1 MLSEVPEGWSE
12 KELEQLLSVSTPGF
26 WGKEAGVEDT
36 DILVLR
42 ATNFT
47 KGGIRYETAALRS
60 FPNKK
65 IEQKKL
71 EKGDLLLERSGGSAA
86 QPVGRIRYFDAEGAY
101 SFSNFFQLLR
111 VDEAQVRSH
120 YTYYMLDHFYENGDT
135 VQLQK
140 ATTGIR
146 NLAYKDYLST
156 KFLVPPLTEQK
167 RIAEVLSSVDE
178 SIQATQRLIEQAER
192 VKQGLM
198 EELLTGGL
206 GSEAIE
212 RGEVPEGW
220 QSLTAK
226 DLAEVKGLQTG
237 PFGSQLKANE
247 HIEVEE
253 QGACRV
259 IMPKNIKNGQID
271 FESASIITAD
281 KATDLAKHA
290 LEMGDVLFARRGD
303 LSKVAIYYGAKE
315 SICGTGCLR
324 LRPKK
329 ELVNTH
335 FLRFLF
341 TNHKAIDWLH
351 ANAVGA
357 TMLNLNT
364 QIIGRLPVLL
374 PPIKQQEEIA
384 NALMALED
392 FCFQHEVRLSSFAK
406 LKKGLMDDLLT
417 GKVRTV

>member
-1 MLSEVPEGWSE
+1 MLNEVPEGWQRQRLTECFDVKSSKRVLQKQWRKQGIPFYRGREITALSE
-12 KELEQLLSVSTPGF
+12 HGSVDNELFIDEELYRTFAEKS
-26 WGKEAGVEDT
+26 GVPSKG
-36 DILVLR
+36 DILITAIGTIGNTYCVKESEEFYFKDASVLWLSKK
-42 ATNFT
+42 ADVNSLF
-47 KGGIRYETAALRS
+47 INYWLNSAS
-60 FPNKK
+60 FKNQLDSGNGTTVDSLTIK
-65 IEQKKL
+65 QL
-71 EKGDLLLERSGGSAA
+71 SNSYLL
-86 QPVGRIRYFDAEGAY
+86 I
-101 SFSNFFQLLR
+101 
-111 VDEAQVRSH
+111 
-120 YTYYMLDHFYENGDT
+120 
-135 VQLQK
+135 
-140 ATTGIR
+140 
-146 NLAYKDYLST
+146 
-156 KFLVPPLTEQK
+156 PPLTEQK
-167 RIAEVLSSVDE
+167 RIAEVLSSVDK
-178 SIQATQRLIEQAER
+178 SIQATQRLIKQAER

-226 DLAEVKGLQTG
+226 DLAEPKGLQTG

-247 HIEVEE
+247 HIDVEE

-271 FESASIITAD
+271 FESASIITAEKANDLD
-281 KATDLAKHA
+281 KHT
-290 LEMGDVLFARRGD
+290 LEVGDVLFARRGD
-303 LSKVAIYYGAKE
+303 LSKVAIYYGVEKA
-315 SICGTGCLR
+315 ICGTGCLR

-329 ELVNTH
+329 ELVNAH

-364 QIIGRLPVLL
+364 QIIGNLPVLL
-374 PPIKQQEEIA
+374 PPIKQQEEISG
-384 NALMALED
+384 ALMALED
-392 FCFQHEVRLSSFAK
+392 FCLQHEVRLSSFAK
-406 LKKGLMDDLLT
+406 LKNGLMDDLLT

>member
-71 EKGDLLLERSGGSAA
+71 KKGDLLLERSGGSAA

-111 VDEAQVRSH
+111 VDEAQVRSN
-120 YTYYMLDHFYENGDT
+120 YTYYMLDHFYKNGDT

-146 NLAYKDYLST
+146 NLAYKDYLAT

-220 QSLTAK
+220 KAAK
-226 DLAEVKGLQTG
+226 FIDLMTLKRGYDLPVAQRVA
-237 PFGSQLKANE
+237 GSVPVVAS
-247 HIEVEE
+247 
-253 QGACRV
+253 
-259 IMPKNIKNGQID
+259 NGQIGWHNEPKID
-271 FESASIITAD
+271 GPIIVTGRSGTIGKVELYWQNCHPLNTTLYSQKINGND
-281 KATDLAKHA
+281 PLYLKYFLQYFK
-290 LEMGDVLFARRGD
+290 LERF
-303 LSKVAIYYGAKE
+303 ST
-315 SICGTGCLR
+315 GTGV
-324 LRPKK
+324 P
-329 ELVNTH
+329 T
-335 FLRFLF
+335 
-341 TNHKAIDWLH
+341 
-351 ANAVGA
+351 
-357 TMLNLNT
+357 LNRNYVHEQDIVIPT
-364 QIIGRLPVLL
+364 K
-374 PPIKQQEEIA
+374 KQQRLIA
-384 NALMALED
+384 AQIAAMDAAMSANQKKIE
-392 FCFQHEVRLSSFAK
+392 QQRN